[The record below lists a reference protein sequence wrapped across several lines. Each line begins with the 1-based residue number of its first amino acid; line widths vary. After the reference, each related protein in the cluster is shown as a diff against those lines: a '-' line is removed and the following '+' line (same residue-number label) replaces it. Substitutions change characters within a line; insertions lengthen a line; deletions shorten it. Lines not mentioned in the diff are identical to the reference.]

1 MNKSFKFKLFDIL
14 LIAGMLI
21 PVIAGIVI
29 KVLFTPKAEDAISI
43 TGALVYFT
51 IPLSKLGLKWDL
63 PISEAQVN
71 SWFVIISVFFM
82 CLYLTHGLNAE
93 KPTKRQHIAEWAVEK
108 VDKLVHDNMGEYFMG
123 YAPFIIAMIALSVFS
138 SLMTLFGLF
147 PPTSDLNII
156 AGWAILVFILI
167 TYYKLKCGLLS
178 YLKSF
183 TQPIPVF
190 TPFNI
195 LGEFSTPLSMT
206 FRHYGNIVS
215 GTVISALLAAA
226 LKILSSAVLGWLPG
240 KLGEFPFFRI
250 GIPAV
255 FSAYFDVFSGCI
267 QAFIFAMLTML
278 NVSSAFD
285 YEDYQRRKAKRLA
298 KIQRRQNK
306 DNKVTEVV

>member
-1 MNKSFKFKLFDIL
+1 MNKSRRFKIEDIL
-14 LIAGMLI
+14 LIAGIIL
-21 PVIAGIVI
+21 PVAIGIVI
-29 KVLFTPKAEDAISI
+29 KVLFTPQSEDSISI

-71 SWFVIISVFFM
+71 SWLVIISVFFL
-82 CLYLTHGLNAE
+82 CLFMTHGINA
-93 KPTKRQHIAEWAVEK
+93 KSPSRRQHIAEWAIEK
-108 VDKLVHDNMGEYFMG
+108 IDKLVQDNMGNHFMG
-123 YAPFIIAMIALSVFS
+123 YSPFIIAMMALSALS

-147 PPTSDLNII
+147 PPTSDLNVI

-167 TYYKLKCGLLS
+167 TYYKLKCGLLN
-178 YLKSF
+178 YLKGF

-226 LKILSSAVLGWLPG
+226 LKILSNAVFGWLPG

-250 GIPAV
+250 GLPAV
-255 FSAYFDVFSGCI
+255 FSVYFDVFSGCI

-285 YEDYQRRKAKRLA
+285 YEDYQKRQAKRLA
-298 KIQRRQNK
+298 KLARRQNQ
-306 DNKVTEVV
+306 NT